1 MKNKSDEAGSRGDG
15 PRRFDRDEFP
25 TVRVSN
31 IYEEASDYDIRSIF
45 QNIGAVK
52 NVHLARDRETGETK
66 GFAYVSFYEKK
77 HAEEA
82 IAKLNGY
89 KLEYL
94 LLSVEWA
101 KPQEK

>member
-1 MKNKSDEAGSRGDG
+1 MESSDGGRDG
-15 PRRFDRDEFP
+15 PRRYDRDEFP

-31 IYEEASDYDIRSIF
+31 IFEEATDYDIRPMFS
-45 QNIGAVK
+45 NIGNVK
-52 NVHLARDRETGETK
+52 NVHLARDRETGESK
-66 GFAYVSFYEKK
+66 GYAYVSFYDKK
-77 HAEEA
+77 DAETA